1 MTESTSAQHSR
12 PITIASDRGNG
23 DEWAG
28 IARSILAQMAPES
41 VVIDLTHSIARG
53 DSRGAGLMLARS
65 VQYLAPGIIV
75 LTVGDVGDPDVRL
88 VAIECASGNV
98 VFLGPDNGVLAAA
111 VAMVGGA
118 DRAVALDEPSLH
130 LESPGL
136 RDAGRDVLIPVAAHL
151 ATGTE
156 LAELGTAIDPATLMP
171 GIMPLPTEEDGTLV
185 AEVLAVDHRGWVQV
199 NVDPDD
205 IAEWGERLT
214 VSVDGRDRTVVRV
227 EHGGAVSVG
236 QLGLLTD
243 SVGML
248 AIVASGSSAAAELS
262 VGPSDQITL
271 RPGSDSDGGAAAIE
285 VAVSLGA
292 RAERPERSEE
302 GTSS

>member
-1 MTESTSAQHSR
+1 MTDASLTQDPR
-12 PITIASDRGNG
+12 PITIASDRGH

-41 VVIDLTHSIARG
+41 IVIDLTHSIARG
-53 DSRGAGLMLARS
+53 DSRGAGLLLARS
-65 VQYLAPGIIV
+65 VQYLAPGV
-75 LTVGDVGDPDVRL
+75 VVVNVGDVGDPDVRL
-88 VAIECASGNV
+88 VAIECAGGNV
-98 VFLGPDNGVLAAA
+98 VFLGPDTGVLAAA

-118 DRAVALDEPSLH
+118 DRAVSLDEMSLH
-130 LESPGL
+130 LDSPGL
-136 RDAGRDVLIPVAAHL
+136 VDAGRDVLIPVAAHL

-156 LAELGTAIDPATLMP
+156 LTELGTTIDPATLTP
-171 GIMPLPTEEDGTLV
+171 GIMPLPTEEDGALV
-185 AEVLAVDHRGWVQV
+185 AEVLAVDYRGWVQL

-205 IAEWGERLT
+205 LAEWGERLT
-214 VSVDGRDRTVVRV
+214 VSVNNRDRTVVRV

-248 AIVASGSSAAAELS
+248 AIVASGSSAADELS
-262 VGPSDQITL
+262 VGPTDQITL
-271 RPGSDSDGGAAAIE
+271 RQGDDAEAGVVSAA
-285 VAVSLGA
+285 VAVSLGT
-292 RAERPERSEE
+292 RPERPALPEE